1 MRKTITGMVV
11 AALLPAHALATD
23 GQKLIDQSV
32 VTAAGGFPYKIT
44 ASGSY
49 KLSGSLAASASV
61 ISITADNVTLD
72 LNGFTLSCT
81 SCGVNSFSVVGINST
96 GQSTRILNG
105 TVMGFPGGGIMFNNN
120 LGIVD
125 HVVLLANEVGI
136 QQDNGSLTVTNS
148 TVIGNENT
156 AQGIVSGTNGV
167 MIVTNCQIS
176 NNAADGVT
184 IRSSGLVTASSVVG
198 NSGGGIVVAGSSST
212 TVTLTNNLVSGNGGS
227 DFRVLSGG
235 AAYGLNT
242 FSSSA
247 VTSMKNNVC
256 GSGPC

>member
-1 MRKTITGMVV
+1 MRKIIIGVLV
-11 AALLPAHALATD
+11 ALLLPAYSFATD
-23 GQKLIDQSV
+23 GQKLIDQSI
-32 VTAAGGFPYKIT
+32 VTAAGGFPYRIT
-44 ASGSY
+44 VPGSY
-49 KLSGSLAASASV
+49 KLSGNLAASSSV
-61 ISITADNVTLD
+61 ISISADNVTLD

-81 SCGVNSFSVVGINST
+81 SCGVNPFSIVGVNST

-105 TVMGFPGGGIMFNNN
+105 MVMGFPGGGVIFNNN

-125 HVVLLANEVGI
+125 HVAMIGNGVGV
-136 QQDNGSLTVTNS
+136 QQENGSLTVTSS
-148 TVIGNENT
+148 TVIGNEDT
-156 AQGIVSGTNGV
+156 AQGIVSGTSGV
-167 MIVTNCQIS
+167 LMVANSQIS
-176 NNAADGVT
+176 NNGGDGIT

-198 NSGGGIVVAGSSST
+198 NTGGGIFVAGSSST
-212 TVTLTNNLVSGNGGS
+212 TVTLTNNLISGNGAS
-227 DFRVLSGG
+227 DLRVLSGG

>member
-1 MRKTITGMVV
+1 MRKIITAVLV
-11 AALLPAHALATD
+11 AALLPAYVFATD
-23 GQKLIDQSV
+23 GQTLIDKSI

-44 ASGSY
+44 VPGSY
-49 KLSGSLAASASV
+49 KLAGNLTASTSV

-72 LNGFTLSCT
+72 LNGFTLACT
-81 SCGVNSFSVVGINST
+81 SCGVNFFSIVGINST
-96 GQSTRILNG
+96 GQSTRVLNG

-125 HVVLLANEVGI
+125 HLALLGNEVGV
-136 QQDNGSLTVTNS
+136 QQENGSLTVTNS
-148 TVIGNENT
+148 TVIGNEYT
-156 AQGIVSGTNGV
+156 AQGIVSGTSGILMV
-167 MIVTNCQIS
+167 SNCQIS
-176 NNAADGVT
+176 NNAADGIT
-184 IRSSGLVTASSVVG
+184 IRSSGIVTASSIVG
-198 NSGGGIVVAGSSST
+198 NNGVGIVVAGSSST
-212 TVTLTNNLVSGNGGS
+212 TVTLTNNLISGNGGS
-227 DFRVLSGG
+227 DLRVLSGG